1 MRQRAAFNSMSGRGQ
16 KHSISQA
23 TPLALNFSPPT
34 PTPVVGSG
42 ALAGNGLPPQL
53 ASVHSSN
60 SALSMNSSALT
71 PALSSAAASAAA
83 AAGGSVQTNRK
94 RTLYVRALFDFEP
107 SADPQLPG
115 RGLAFRYGQILH
127 VLNASDDE
135 WWQARHVLPDGSED
149 PSAAALG
156 IVPSKRR
163 CAVFSPLSSALSLCL
178 LTSAFGPAA
187 RPSLCACGALRC
199 VAVRHIQIRVECT

>member
-1 MRQRAAFNSMSGRGQ
+1 MRQRAAYNSIAGRAQ

-23 TPLALNFSPPT
+23 TPLALNFAPPVSPA
-34 PTPVVGSG
+34 VGSQSQV
-42 ALAGNGLPPQL
+42 AAAGGNSNAPASNGQL
-53 ASVHSSN
+53 ASVHSSS
-60 SALSMNSSALT
+60 SALSVNSNSSA
-71 PALSSAAASAAA
+71 PAPVL
-83 AAGGSVQTNRK
+83 AAGGSFQTNRK
-94 RTLYVRALFDFEP
+94 RTLYVRALFDFDP
-107 SADPQLPG
+107 NVDPQLPG

-163 CAVFSPLSSALSLCL
+163 CAIAFCAHFTKFTVFCGFSSPLK
-178 LTSAFGPAA
+178 
-187 RPSLCACGALRC
+187 
-199 VAVRHIQIRVECT
+199 